1 MDIFSYVL
9 SRQYINK
16 IVSESF
22 ISNGKSA
29 YEIAVQNG
37 FIGSETEW
45 LESLVGK
52 SPYIGTNGNWYIGDI
67 DTGVLASPDLSGFY
81 SEANLLALTTEEILA
96 ICR

>member
-16 IVSESF
+16 IVSESV